1 MCRLRKLKP
10 SYRRRKN
17 CKRSLQTRKRHEL
30 HSLITMFLKIS
41 HKNLIYTEISTR
53 NERFNYSTKNYS
65 IKKVVLFLTYKQT
78 EMRQSDENKVFKMK
92 QRNAITSLLHQVTES
107 HAYLIIMNSW
117 TPEKVDKGDKKKK
130 VGGGGE
136 AKTKRKEELQKQL
149 KAVED
154 AIRRKRTKLDK

>member
-1 MCRLRKLKP
+1 MG
-10 SYRRRKN
+10 
-17 CKRSLQTRKRHEL
+17 
-30 HSLITMFLKIS
+30 
-41 HKNLIYTEISTR
+41 
-53 NERFNYSTKNYS
+53 
-65 IKKVVLFLTYKQT
+65 
-78 EMRQSDENKVFKMK
+78 QSNENKVFKIK